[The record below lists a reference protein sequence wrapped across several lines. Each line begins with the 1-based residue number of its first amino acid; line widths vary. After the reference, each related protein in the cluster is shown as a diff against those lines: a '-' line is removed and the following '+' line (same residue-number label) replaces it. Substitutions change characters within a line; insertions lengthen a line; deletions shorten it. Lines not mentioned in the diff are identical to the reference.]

1 MVLNMLEV
9 RNVDKYFD
17 DFQVLEDVTFDIG
30 RGVAAVLIGKNGA
43 GKSTLIRCIAGLLRY
58 EGSIKVEGKEVR
70 EESIEVKKVIGY
82 LPQTAPVRGDLTG
95 YQIFNLYLD
104 LYDIDLDIE
113 EWFER
118 FELLDAI
125 DVPIDEYSGG
135 MRQRL
140 FLAMAIAH
148 DPSLI
153 LMDEPMNNLDSIGKS
168 LLVDII
174 HEYKRKGKTFVISGH
189 RLSDFITYADEII
202 LIDDGRLLYKGSIEE
217 LFKILGIAK
226 VYIYSSDGRI
236 KDAIDSL
243 NIRYLDENRAVIES
257 DDAYYAIKKL
267 VENNITNFFI
277 EEPSIDTIIKRLGG
291 NE

>member
-1 MVLNMLEV
+1 MVSNMLEV
-9 RNVDKYFD
+9 KNVDKFFD
-17 DFQVLEDVTFDIG
+17 DFQVLEDISFNLDSGI
-30 RGVAAVLIGKNGA
+30 AAVLIGRNGA

-58 EGSIKVEGKEVR
+58 EGSIKVEGMEVKENPV
-70 EESIEVKKVIGY
+70 EVKKLVGY
-82 LPQTAPVRGDLTG
+82 LPQTPPVRGDLTG

-104 LYDIDLDIE
+104 LYGIDLDIE

-148 DPSLI
+148 NPSLI
-153 LMDEPMNNLDSIGKS
+153 LMDEPMNNLDSIGKA

-174 HEYKRKGKTFVISGH
+174 YKYKKMGRTFVISGH

-202 LIDDGRLLYKGSIEE
+202 LIDDGRLIYKGSIEE

-226 VYIYSSDGRI
+226 IYIYSPEGRI
-236 KDAIDSL
+236 RGNIDS
-243 NIRYLDENRAVIES
+243 IEIKFLDDYRAVIES
-257 DDAYYAIKKL
+257 DDVYYTIKKL

-277 EEPSIDTIIKRLGG
+277 EEPSIDTIIQRLGG